1 MHEAQQCWWRGHCK
15 QNAHCS
21 SKNHKN
27 NSRSKQYCTYN
38 REVVSTS
45 TAIAFRVDCADMR
58 CLVRKEMFFI
68 RLLSSSKLK
77 SKIQLGKLQ
86 IQKFP
91 GYKINVKTIPH
102 PERFQN
108 QYVEIEVINWKDEQL
123 TCKAGS
129 FKWWPRYNKTG
140 LRIYSTSSSTILTT
154 HPNIIYGAENISSHI
169 ETELIVFRLFNDS
182 YTASSEPI

>member
-1 MHEAQQCWWRGHCK
+1 MHEAQQCCWRGHWK

-27 NSRSKQYCTYN
+27 NSSSKQYCTYN
-38 REVVSTS
+38 RQVVSTS

-108 QYVEIEVINWKDEQL
+108 QCVEIE
-123 TCKAGS
+123 AGS
-129 FKWWPRYNKTG
+129 FKWWPRYNNTG
-140 LRIYSTSSSTILTT
+140 LRIYLTSSSTIFTT
-154 HPNIIYGAENISSHI
+154 HPNIIYGAENTSSHI
-169 ETELIVFRLFNDS
+169 ETELIVIWLFNDS
-182 YTASSEPI
+182 YTASSEPIE